1 MIFSQRLV
9 RAPAAAPVCAPALR
23 RAPCGCYKSRMGT
36 HGLRNRAEDCTRAAD
51 RPHGV
56 SLALIAACL
65 VALPALVGCSGS
77 SSSSFGGP
85 GPAQQAA
92 MPPPPTAAAVEPGSA
107 AAPGP
112 ATAAVAQPPSAP
124 AAAQAPAN
132 HVDFLSMF
140 RDPPSQTTAGPAPA
154 AATGAYPSQSLVD
167 LFKSD
172 SAPNSAAAPNST
184 SAANSA
190 APARNANMPH
200 PPSTYTPSGQP
211 YTPPPGQPGY
221 GQPAAA
227 APAAAPQPANSDQ
240 ASVGG
245 AYPQQS
251 IVDIMTKDSGAQ

>member
-1 MIFSQRLV
+1 
-9 RAPAAAPVCAPALR
+9 
-23 RAPCGCYKSRMGT
+23 MGT
-36 HGLRNRAEDCTRAAD
+36 QGLRNRAGDCPRAAD
-51 RPHGV
+51 RPHGA

-65 VALPALVGCSGS
+65 VVLAALVGCSGS
-77 SSSSFGGP
+77 SSSSLGGP

-92 MPPPPTAAAVEPGSA
+92 MPPPPIAAVAPPGSA

-112 ATAAVAQPPSAP
+112 ATAAVAQPP
-124 AAAQAPAN
+124 AAQASTG

-172 SAPNSAAAPNST
+172 SAPNSAGAPNST
-184 SAANSA
+184 SGANTA

-211 YTPPPGQPGY
+211 YTPPPGQSANGTA
-221 GQPAAA
+221 PAGSV
-227 APAAAPQPANSDQ
+227 PAAAPQPANSDQ
-240 ASVGG
+240 AAVGG
-245 AYPQQS
+245 VYPQQS
-251 IVDIMTKDSGAQ
+251 IVDIMMKDSGAQ